1 MQEQDQWDRFESCPL
16 ERGSFALPLASPTAY
31 SGTGDALKG
40 EMRVIQ
46 HTSPSPKVVSSLAT
60 GKTLSQADL
69 AAHFASQ
76 SFFTRNGRVIF
87 GIILALLAL
96 SSIAFAYTR
105 SQVKKSAMA
114 PGIIA
119 VGIPDGST
127 VPVTA
132 SMIHITAISMGSAP
146 MAIVNGNLV
155 GEGEFVTVTVSHPLV
170 RVKLKVL
177 RIAPDQID
185 VTDGQQ
191 VLSANLEI
199 PPLKK
204 PARS

>member
-1 MQEQDQWDRFESCPL
+1 MQTCDLLPL
-16 ERGSFALPLASPTAY
+16 EKPKDLTADPPTACY
-31 SGTGDALKG
+31 AGTGDALNS

-46 HTSPSPKVVSSLAT
+46 HTSPSPKVVSSFTA

-76 SFFTRNGRVIF
+76 SFFTRNSRVIF
-87 GIILALLAL
+87 GIFLALLAL

-105 SQVKKSAMA
+105 SQVKKSEMA

-146 MAIVNGNLV
+146 LAIVNGNLV
-155 GEGEFVTVTVSHPLV
+155 GEGEHVTVTVSKPLV
-170 RVKLKVL
+170 RVKLRVV
-177 RIAPDQID
+177 RIAADHID